1 MGFMT
6 EVLFYHLQNR
16 TVEDVLPGLLERS
29 VERGWRVVV
38 QCSED
43 RVEPLDA
50 HLWTYKDDSF
60 LAHGTFREAQ
70 ADDQPI
76 LLTPGDDNPNGAN
89 VRFLVDGAPLPED
102 AAPYERIV
110 LLFDGDDPDAVA
122 TARERWAAAKSAGLD
137 VTYWQ
142 PDENGRW
149 QRKA

>member
-1 MGFMT
+1 MT

-43 RVEPLDA
+43 RVEMLDA
-50 HLWTYKDDSF
+50 HLWTYKDDGF
-60 LAHGTFREAQ
+60 LPHGTGK
-70 ADDQPI
+70 DGMSGDQPI
-76 LLTPGDDNPNGAN
+76 LLTAGDDNPNDAS

-110 LLFDGDDPDAVA
+110 LLFNGEDPDAVS
-122 TARERWAAAKSAGLD
+122 TARERWTAAKSLGLD

>member
-1 MGFMT
+1 MT
-6 EVLFYHLQNR
+6 EALFYHLQNR

-43 RVEPLDA
+43 RAETLDA

-60 LAHGTFREAQ
+60 LAHGISREGLAG
-70 ADDQPI
+70 DQPI
-76 LLTPGDDNPNGAN
+76 LLTPDGDNPNGAN
-89 VRFLVDGAPLPED
+89 VRFLVDGAALPED
-102 AAPYERIV
+102 TASYERIV

-122 TARERWAAAKSAGLD
+122 IARERWTAAKAAGLD

>member
-1 MGFMT
+1 MT

-29 VERGWRVVV
+29 VERGWRVIV

-43 RVEPLDA
+43 RVETLDA

-60 LAHGTFREAQ
+60 LAHGTSRENTPAE
-70 ADDQPI
+70 QPI
-76 LLTPGDDNPNGAN
+76 LLTAGEGNPNNAS
-89 VRFLVDGAPLPED
+89 VRFLIDGAPLPED

-110 LLFDGDDPDAVA
+110 LLFNGEDPDAVA
-122 TARERWAAAKSAGLD
+122 GARERWTAAKSQGLE

>member
-1 MGFMT
+1 MT

-43 RVEPLDA
+43 RVETLDSY
-50 HLWTYKDDSF
+50 LWTYKDDSF
-60 LAHGTFREAQ
+60 LAHGTGKEGQ
-70 ADDQPI
+70 AADQPI
-76 LLTPGDDNPNGAN
+76 LLTVGDDNPNGAS
-89 VRFLVDGAPLPED
+89 VRFLVDGVPLPED

-110 LLFDGDDPDAVA
+110 LLFNGEDPDAVA
-122 TARERWAAAKSAGLD
+122 TARERWSAAKSQGLD

>member
-1 MGFMT
+1 
-6 EVLFYHLQNR
+6 
-16 TVEDVLPGLLERS
+16 
-29 VERGWRVVV
+29 
-38 QCSED
+38 
-43 RVEPLDA
+43 
-50 HLWTYKDDSF
+50 LWTYKDDSF
-60 LAHGTFREAQ
+60 LAHGTVREGQ

-102 AAPYERIV
+102 AAPYDRVV

-122 TARERWAAAKSAGLD
+122 TARERWTAAKAAGLD

-142 PDENGRW
+142 PDETGRW

>member
-1 MGFMT
+1 MT

-43 RVEPLDA
+43 RVETLDA

-60 LAHGTFREAQ
+60 LAHGTLGEGQPA
-70 ADDQPI
+70 DQPI
-76 LLTPGDDNPNGAN
+76 LLTPGDDNPNGAS
-89 VRFLVDGAPLPED
+89 VRFLVDGAALPGD

-110 LLFDGDDPDAVA
+110 LLFNGDEPDAVA
-122 TARERWAAAKSAGLD
+122 TARERWSQAKSAGLEA
-137 VTYWQ
+137 TYWQ

>member
-1 MGFMT
+1 MT

-29 VERGWRVVV
+29 VERGWRVIV

-43 RVEPLDA
+43 RAEALDA

-60 LAHGTFREAQ
+60 LAHGTLREGQ
-70 ADDQPI
+70 AADQPI
-76 LLTPGDDNPNGAN
+76 LLTPNDDNPNGAS

-110 LLFDGDDPDAVA
+110 LLFNGDDPDAVA
-122 TARERWAAAKSAGLD
+122 TARERWTAAKSAGLEA
-137 VTYWQ
+137 TYWQ

>member
-1 MGFMT
+1 MT

-29 VERGWRVVV
+29 VERGWRVIV

-43 RVEPLDA
+43 RAEALDA

-60 LAHGTFREAQ
+60 LAHGTSREGQ
-70 ADDQPI
+70 AADQPI
-76 LLTPGDDNPNGAN
+76 LLTPNDDNPNGAS

-110 LLFDGDDPDAVA
+110 LLFNGDDPDAVA
-122 TARERWAAAKSAGLD
+122 TARERWTAAKSAGLEA
-137 VTYWQ
+137 TYWQ

>member
-1 MGFMT
+1 MT

-43 RVEPLDA
+43 RVETLDA

-60 LAHGTFREAQ
+60 LAHGTQREGQ
-70 ADDQPI
+70 AADQPI
-76 LLTPGDDNPNGAN
+76 LLTPNDDNPNDAS
-89 VRFLVDGAPLPED
+89 VRFLVDGAPLPQD

-110 LLFDGDDPDAVA
+110 LLFNGDDPDAVA
-122 TARERWAAAKSAGLD
+122 TARERWTTAKSAGLD

-142 PDENGRW
+142 PDENGHWPETR
-149 QRKA
+149 